1 MKLWVIVKIGNIS
14 CKILMGLMRDID
26 VISIRAKSS
35 KIILCYE
42 RARMWHN
49 DKALIHGASEVEQ
62 KLVNDSVLFPF
73 R

>member
-1 MKLWVIVKIGNIS
+1 
-14 CKILMGLMRDID
+14 MGLMRGID
-26 VISIRAKSS
+26 VVSIRAKSS

-62 KLVNDSVLFPF
+62 TLVNDSVLFPF